1 MSKPKF
7 YYDSNGKLQLK
18 INWQNAVDKT
28 EDESLVESIDGLSVY
43 DFFLKM
49 ATSQIPLPLHAL
61 GARMTYLLTFFLRI
75 TKPNFGGQW
84 ANVNE
89 YWDSYAPY
97 LFRSFAG
104 SYGQTVRPSL
114 YFPDNFTVVY
124 QDGQSETYYSGVDID
139 LPSKVIDGVYQLNAT
154 EMQINLNQPG
164 KGYEGYSD
172 AMNII
177 TDPKATRKL
186 TQAQNGVQGKDSVQF
201 EQHRKMVALEKRNL
215 NQNDGYRFDYW
226 TYLPPAFSGEDTAMG
241 FKIDAEEGYA
251 VLKIQGFNCFV
262 SDALDMWKNMT
273 LAAKEQGVKKLLIDI
288 SSNMGGNVVC
298 GNAMTVAMFPST
310 NYELFQNVMD
320 TPYNVPMQLYVKTIK
335 PLIGTIEIATESLAT
350 TDLTTNQIQT
360 MKAAV
365 KSMDILLG
373 LDATDIDP
381 TITTNKEKNT
391 TIDDP
396 RYVLVKHIS
405 TLVDAL
411 ESGQDKENK
420 EQLLDNLLML
430 IDWMN
435 PWNVQ
440 FNQIDWNTGV
450 LLEWATDN
458 FMEQVVTVNR
468 GGVDVRFIFQS
479 FLLPCL

>member
-1 MSKPKF
+1 MNSTLKTKSFLLLIQSFSVPNTFISIFPCLYTHEAGSYHIIVCPERSLNGSNIMSKPKF

-124 QDGQSETYYSGVDID
+124 QDGQSETYYSGVDIY

-298 GNAMTVAMFPST
+298 GNAIAVAMFPST

-335 PLIGTIEIATESLAT
+335 PLIGTIENATEGTCEGADEGEISIKHSNASPFSYRRPAK
-350 TDLTTNQIQT
+350 ISPP
-360 MKAAV
+360 KR
-365 KSMDILLG
+365 S
-373 LDATDIDP
+373 
-381 TITTNKEKNT
+381 
-391 TIDDP
+391 P
-396 RYVLVKHIS
+396 RES
-405 TLVDAL
+405 FL
-411 ESGQDKENK
+411 EHEVCT
-420 EQLLDNLLML
+420 L
-430 IDWMN
+430 IDWSS
-435 PWNVQ
+435 
-440 FNQIDWNTGV
+440 T
-450 LLEWATDN
+450 
-458 FMEQVVTVNR
+458 
-468 GGVDVRFIFQS
+468 FIFGS
-479 FLLPCL
+479 TNISKTVSAGSLDP